1 MALSSIFIVSL
12 MVFGLSIV
20 AINSEDSSATVSGE
34 WTYGSYEITIGDT
47 TETYTLITAY
57 SGSATSVILPSELD
71 GVTID
76 GIGTSVNS
84 SSYAVFYG
92 KTTLTSV
99 IIPDTYKI
107 IGCMVFSGCT
117 GLTSIDLPDSCTY
130 IGSQAFYNC
139 SGFTGSLTLPDSC
152 TYIGSQA
159 FYYCSGFTGS
169 LTLPDSCTYIGSQ
182 AFCNCSGFTGSLTLP
197 DSCTYIGKSA
207 FLSCSGFT
215 GSLTLPDSCTYIG
228 SSAFQSCSG
237 FTKYDASLSERLS
250 YEDSFPFSYYSAADS
265 EVKMNV
271 SSVCLAQSVSTSYTI
286 VWVANVHFS
295 YLNGTSENIVT
306 CTVDS
311 TCSEPTAP
319 TRSGYSFAGW
329 VDSDGNDFDFTSA
342 IISNIYLY
350 ASWIPESQP
359 SFTVTFN
366 ANGGTNTI
374 SSELVNS
381 GDEAIEPRSPV
392 KDGFVFT
399 NWYTSSALTTVFDF
413 TSAITSNIILYAGY
427 TEVISTPSTPSD
439 DNGNDDS
446 EESNYFI
453 SFVIIVFL
461 IFVGCIVL
469 RRH

>member
-117 GLTSIDLPDSCTY
+117 GLTSID
-130 IGSQAFYNC
+130 
-139 SGFTGSLTLPDSC
+139 
-152 TYIGSQA
+152 
-159 FYYCSGFTGS
+159 
-169 LTLPDSCTYIGSQ
+169 LPDSCTYIGSQ

>member
-1 MALSSIFIVSL
+1 MSELISNKGLMALSSIFIVSL

-34 WTYGSYEITIGDT
+34 WTYGSYKITIGDT

-107 IGCMVFSGCT
+107 IGYMVFSECT

-152 TYIGSQA
+152 TYIG
-159 FYYCSGFTGS
+159 
-169 LTLPDSCTYIGSQ
+169 
-182 AFCNCSGFTGSLTLP
+182 N
-197 DSCTYIGKSA
+197 SA

-311 TCSEPTAP
+311 TCSEPTTP

-350 ASWIPESQP
+350 ASWIPERQP

-427 TEVISTPSTPSD
+427 TEVTSTPSTPSD